1 MGVFTVRLRN
11 GWRLSQSSRLPAPR
25 YQYQYRSVATKQASP
40 GVSSNVINPQ
50 SSNPESQSINIS
62 RGKEARHSDTADS
75 GSVASPV
82 SSGRGPASEAHQGE
96 EQTETDSM
104 IKNDPRESAE
114 KKRRNV
120 ESAGRKSMGPE
131 DQ

>member
-1 MGVFTVRLRN
+1 MLTSGV
-11 GWRLSQSSRLPAPR
+11 APR
-25 YQYQYRSVATKQASP
+25 YQYRGVATKQASP
-40 GVSSNVINPQ
+40 GVSSNVTNPQ

-62 RGKEARHSDTADS
+62 RGKEARHSDTADTR
-75 GSVASPV
+75 SVASPV
-82 SSGRGPASEAHQGE
+82 SGSASEAHEGE
-96 EQTETDSM
+96 EQTEADSM
-104 IKNDPRESAE
+104 IKNDPREPAE